1 MRYPK
6 TTSVL
11 VFAVAALATGC
22 ASAGAGGG
30 LVRMVDEGM
39 PQWMLA
45 DQAAQGSEA
54 GNRIVGRGTGESTSL
69 DVARGIARAAATIE
83 IQQYLRQGLTG
94 MNELFREQAGVL
106 LPEQFS
112 GGVATGGVLAVTE
125 AFTAAVSQLMDGE
138 LFGVREANTE
148 ILRDPSSRI
157 YTVYIL
163 MEQDSGAQLE
173 QVMSR
178 MAQARDYALYRRTEV
193 FEDMEEKIEAYRKR
207 RNR

>member
-6 TTSVL
+6 TISVL

-45 DQAAQGSEA
+45 DQAAQGSEV

-125 AFTAAVSQLMDGE
+125 AFTAAVTQLMDGE

-178 MAQARDYALYRRTEV
+178 MAQARDYALFRRTEV

>member
-6 TTSVL
+6 TVLAL
-11 VFAVAALATGC
+11 VFAVASLAAGC
-22 ASAGAGGG
+22 ASASGGPE
-30 LVRMVDEGM
+30 RMVDNGM

-69 DVARGIARAAATIE
+69 DVARGIARASATIE

-94 MNELFREQAGVL
+94 MNELLREQAGVL

-112 GGVATGGVLAVTE
+112 SGVATGGVLAVTE

-178 MAQARDYALYRRTEV
+178 MAQARDYALFRRTEV
-193 FEDMEEKIEAYRKR
+193 FEDMEEKISAYRER

>member
-6 TTSVL
+6 TVLVL
-11 VFAVAALATGC
+11 VFTVAALATGC
-22 ASAGAGGG
+22 AGAGAGGG
-30 LVRMVDEGM
+30 SVRMIEQGM
-39 PQWMLA
+39 PEWMLA
-45 DQAAQGSEA
+45 SQDDQGSEA
-54 GNRIVGRGTGESTSL
+54 GNRIVGRGTGESTSM

-94 MNELFREQAGVL
+94 MNELLREQAGEL
-106 LPEQFS
+106 LPAQFS

-125 AFTAAVSQLMDGE
+125 AFTAAVSQIMEGE
-138 LFGVREANTE
+138 LFGVREVGTE
-148 ILRDPSSRI
+148 ILRDQSSRV

-178 MAQARDYALYRRTEV
+178 MAQARDYALFRRTEV
-193 FEDMEEKIEAYRKR
+193 FEDMEEKAAAYRER
-207 RNR
+207 QNR